1 MEKVLEP
8 EDKWEVSDQFVL
20 PPPAEAASD
29 DALVERSTIE
39 LASVYYDTADH
50 DLQHHGVSLRRR
62 EGDDDTGWQLKVPVS
77 GGRLELRS
85 GLSDTPPAELTDL
98 LMGLRLGKPLSAV
111 ATIRTRRER
120 YRIADPQK
128 QALRVELV
136 DDHVR
141 ASADHRLLAWR
152 EVGVEQGPAAGS
164 LPRRIARRLFK
175 AGARPARHPS
185 KLEHLYPAEP
195 RPSGSAAQDAV
206 ATYVGD
212 QIAEVF
218 AGDLGLRRG
227 EDPIHDTRVAI
238 RRLRS
243 TLRVFGKVFDQATAG
258 QLDTELKWFAGLLGE
273 VRDCKLQR
281 SRFHSTLDD
290 WPPEVV
296 LGPVIARIDS
306 DLRST
311 EVRARRQVTDAMAS
325 ARYLDLLAT
334 LQRWD
339 RELPMSNTP
348 TPKALD
354 KLAKRARHK
363 AQRRL
368 DDALDADDGRSLHR
382 ARKAAKR
389 ARYAA
394 ELCGPSSGKAADKG
408 KHFKRIQRVLGDH
421 QDSVVAAA
429 TLYRLGVEAGT
440 TRAEHGFTFGLLYAR
455 EQGIQESIRRA
466 ARRLLG

>member
-29 DALVERSTIE
+29 DAMVERSTIE
-39 LASVYYDTADH
+39 LANVYYDTADH

-62 EGDDDTGWQLKVPVS
+62 EGDDDAGWQLKVPVS

-195 RPSGSAAQDAV
+195 RPSGSAAHDAI
-206 ATYVGD
+206 ATYVGG
-212 QIAEVF
+212 QIAAVF

-227 EDPIHDTRVAI
+227 DDPIHDTRVAI

-368 DDALDADDGRSLHR
+368 DDALDAGDGGSLHR

-394 ELCGPSSGKAADKG
+394 ELCSPSSGKAADKG

-440 TRAEHGFTFGLLYAR
+440 TRAENGFTFGLLYAR